1 MHRIAFGRAWR
12 AAAAGGMV
20 VSLALLVGACSPDGS
35 PRESVDKARSAAR
48 GQAIF
53 DENCGACHGA
63 DGQGPELAQ
72 LKALPDAERRDRIR
86 NHPIA
91 GQIPQR
97 LPANELFDVT
107 EFLGAE

>member
-1 MHRIAFGRAWR
+1 MHRIESGRIWR
-12 AAAAGGMV
+12 AAAVSGMV
-20 VSLALLVGACSPDGS
+20 VSLALLAGACSPDGS

-63 DGQGPELAQ
+63 EGQGPELAQ
-72 LKALPDAERRDRIR
+72 LKALPDGERRDRIR

-107 EFLGAE
+107 EFLGAK